1 MYIVVI
7 CFQNCIFVL
16 TATADPA
23 TLTDSEFETF
33 YAAMIFNRR
42 NELKDIEVTIHNAL
56 ITVLEK
62 VFPNGI

>member
-1 MYIVVI
+1 MYDVADSQIRHYYSI
-7 CFQNCIFVL
+7 
-16 TATADPA
+16 DPA

-62 VFPNGI
+62 VFPNGS